1 MGNSSIAMAQDS
13 HAQYFQNASINT
25 GKVRSAMTD
34 TMSKS
39 KVFADKTSHV
49 LMSLLSTILTC
60 VLVLAL
66 SVFLYATFYY
76 AYMPMEMHHIPV
88 HLQFQPCEDMNA
100 RCSFPSAQLRLS
112 RNQKLHQGQTYSI
125 SLKLEIPDSPVN
137 EDHGMFMTC
146 LQISSASGEQIGQ
159 SCKSSIAQYR
169 SPLLRTME
177 TVTYSPTLLTG
188 WSTQKQEVLINYFS
202 NFQTDPRTPAEVI
215 TVEIKSKHL
224 EVAEASLE
232 IHAELKGLKYLM
244 YRHPWI
250 SSFFGISTF
259 ISILTTIILVSWARF
274 LQNEESETVNASETQ
289 EDEDQQPNP
298 VTDVPS
304 GLESSRTSVSP
315 DLREESP
322 SVATPPDLGEVPS
335 RTKPSL
341 TSRLCWF
348 LIKALLKL
356 LWQSTEV
363 FLVVTLVIVSYEAIT
378 FGVDTNNLD
387 ILIKATKHDWAFLVS
402 FMNQKFSLLVE
413 ALRQK

>member
-1 MGNSSIAMAQDS
+1 MAQNS
-13 HAQYFQNASINT
+13 HAQYFRNASINS

-34 TMSKS
+34 TMAKS

-49 LMSLLSTILTC
+49 VMSFLSTILTC

-88 HLQFQPCEDMNA
+88 HLQFQPCTDTNA

-146 LQISSASGEQIGQ
+146 LQISSASGDQIGE

-259 ISILTTIILVSWARF
+259 ISILATIILVSWARF
-274 LQNEESETVNASETQ
+274 LQNEESATVNASESQ
-289 EDEDQQPNP
+289 EDEDQKPNP

-304 GLESSRTSVSP
+304 GSESSTTSVSP
-315 DLREESP
+315 DSREESP
-322 SVATPPDLGEVPS
+322 SVATPLDLGEVPT

-356 LWQSTEV
+356 LWQSTKV
-363 FLVVTLVIVSYEAIT
+363 FLLVTLAIVSYEAILL
-378 FGVDTNNLD
+378 GVDTNNPEV
-387 ILIKATKHDWAFLVS
+387 LIEATKHDLVFLVYY
-402 FMNQKFSLLVE
+402 MNQKFCLLVE
-413 ALRQK
+413 VLRQK

>member
-1 MGNSSIAMAQDS
+1 MAQNS
-13 HAQYFQNASINT
+13 HAQYFQHASIHS

-34 TMSKS
+34 TMAKS

-49 LMSLLSTILTC
+49 LMSFLTTILTC

-88 HLQFQPCEDMNA
+88 HLQFQPCKDTNA

-146 LQISSASGEQIGQ
+146 LQISSASGEQIGE

-169 SPLLRTME
+169 SPLLRSME

-244 YRHPWI
+244 YHHPWI

-274 LQNEESETVNASETQ
+274 LQNEESTSVNASEPQ
-289 EDEDQQPNP
+289 DDQQLNP
-298 VTDVPS
+298 ATDVPS
-304 GLESSRTSVSP
+304 GSELSATSVSP
-315 DLREESP
+315 DPREEST
-322 SVATPPDLGEVPS
+322 SDATPLDLGEVAIK
-335 RTKPSL
+335 TKPSL
-341 TSRLCWF
+341 TSRLGWF
-348 LIKALLKL
+348 LFKALLKL
-356 LWQSTEV
+356 LWQSTKV
-363 FLVVTLVIVSYEAIT
+363 FFVVTLVIISYEAIT
-378 FGVDTNNLD
+378 LGVDTNNLD
-387 ILIKATKHDWAFLVS
+387 VLIEATKHDWAFLVS
-402 FMNQKFSLLVE
+402 FINQKFSLLVE

>member
-88 HLQFQPCEDMNA
+88 HLQFQPCKDTNA

-274 LQNEESETVNASETQ
+274 LQNEESTMATVGAPQ
-289 EDEDQQPNP
+289 DDQQQPNSA
-298 VTDVPS
+298 TDVPS
-304 GLESSRTSVSP
+304 GTESSATSTSSP
-315 DLREESP
+315 GSRGLSTP
-322 SVATPPDLGEVPS
+322 VATPPDLGEVAIK
-335 RTKPSL
+335 TKPSL

-348 LIKALLKL
+348 LSKALFKL
-356 LWQSTEV
+356 LWQSTKV

>member
-1 MGNSSIAMAQDS
+1 MAQDS
-13 HAQYFQNASINT
+13 HAQYFQNASINS

-34 TMSKS
+34 TMAKS
-39 KVFADKTSHV
+39 KVIADKTSHV
-49 LMSLLSTILTC
+49 VMSFLSTILTC

-88 HLQFQPCEDMNA
+88 HLQFQPCKDTNA

-146 LQISSASGEQIGQ
+146 LQISSASGDQIGE

-259 ISILTTIILVSWARF
+259 ISILATIILVSWARF
-274 LQNEESETVNASETQ
+274 LQNEESATVNASESQ
-289 EDEDQQPNP
+289 EDEDQKPNP

-304 GLESSRTSVSP
+304 GSESSTTSVSP
-315 DLREESP
+315 DSREESP
-322 SVATPPDLGEVPS
+322 SVATPLDLGEVPT

-356 LWQSTEV
+356 LWQSTKV
-363 FLVVTLVIVSYEAIT
+363 FLLVTLAIVSYEAILL
-378 FGVDTNNLD
+378 GVDTNNPEV
-387 ILIKATKHDWAFLVS
+387 LIEATKHDWVFLVS
-402 FMNQKFSLLVE
+402 YMNQKFSLLVE
-413 ALRQK
+413 VIRQK

>member
-1 MGNSSIAMAQDS
+1 MG
-13 HAQYFQNASINT
+13 
-25 GKVRSAMTD
+25 
-34 TMSKS
+34 
-39 KVFADKTSHV
+39 
-49 LMSLLSTILTC
+49 
-60 VLVLAL
+60 
-66 SVFLYATFYY
+66 
-76 AYMPMEMHHIPV
+76 PMEMHHIPV
-88 HLQFQPCEDMNA
+88 HLQFQPCKDTNA

-146 LQISSASGEQIGQ
+146 LQITSASGEQIGE

-177 TVTYSPTLLTG
+177 TVTYSPSLLTG

-215 TVEIKSKHL
+215 TVEVKSKHL

-274 LQNEESETVNASETQ
+274 LQNEESTTVNASEPQ
-289 EDEDQQPNP
+289 DDQQPNP
-298 VTDVPS
+298 ATDVPS
-304 GLESSRTSVSP
+304 GSELSATSVSP
-315 DLREESP
+315 DPREEST
-322 SVATPPDLGEVPS
+322 SDATPLDLGEVAIK
-335 RTKPSL
+335 TKPSL
-341 TSRLCWF
+341 TRLGWF
-348 LIKALLKL
+348 LFKALLKL
-356 LWQSTEV
+356 LWQSTKV
-363 FLVVTLVIVSYEAIT
+363 FFVVTLVIISYEAIT
-378 FGVDTNNLD
+378 LGVDTNNLD
-387 ILIKATKHDWAFLVS
+387 VLIEATKHDWAFLVS
-402 FMNQKFSLLVE
+402 FINQKFSLLVE

>member
-1 MGNSSIAMAQDS
+1 MAQNS
-13 HAQYFQNASINT
+13 HAQYFQNASIHS

-34 TMSKS
+34 TMAKS

-49 LMSLLSTILTC
+49 LMSFLSTILTC

-76 AYMPMEMHHIPV
+76 AYMPMEIHHIPV
-88 HLQFQPCEDMNA
+88 HLQFQPCKDTNA

-146 LQISSASGEQIGQ
+146 LQITSASGEQIGE

-177 TVTYSPTLLTG
+177 TVTYSPSLLTG

-215 TVEIKSKHL
+215 TVEVKSKHL

-274 LQNEESETVNASETQ
+274 LQNEESTTVNASEPQ
-289 EDEDQQPNP
+289 DDQQPNP

-304 GLESSRTSVSP
+304 GSELSATSVSP
-315 DLREESP
+315 DPREEST
-322 SVATPPDLGEVPS
+322 SDATPLDLGEVAIK
-335 RTKPSL
+335 TKPSL
-341 TSRLCWF
+341 TSRLGWF
-348 LIKALLKL
+348 LFKALLKL
-356 LWQSTEV
+356 LWQSTKV
-363 FLVVTLVIVSYEAIT
+363 FFVVTLVIISYEAIT
-378 FGVDTNNLD
+378 LGVDTNNLD
-387 ILIKATKHDWAFLVS
+387 VLIEATKHDWAFLVS
-402 FMNQKFSLLVE
+402 FINQKFSLLVE

>member
-1 MGNSSIAMAQDS
+1 MYG
-13 HAQYFQNASINT
+13 HTQYYQNASR
-25 GKVRSAMTD
+25 KSAKMRSAMAD
-34 TMSKS
+34 TMAKS

-49 LMSLLSTILTC
+49 LMSFLSTILTC

-76 AYMPMEMHHIPV
+76 AYMPMEMHHFPV
-88 HLQFQPCEDMNA
+88 HLQFQPCKDTNA

-146 LQISSASGEQIGQ
+146 LQITSASGEQIGE

-215 TVEIKSKHL
+215 TVEVKSKHL

-274 LQNEESETVNASETQ
+274 LQNEESTTVNASESQDDHQT
-289 EDEDQQPNP
+289 NP
-298 VTDVPS
+298 VTDVHS
-304 GLESSRTSVSP
+304 GTESSATSTSSLGSRGLSTSV
-315 DLREESP
+315 
-322 SVATPPDLGEVPS
+322 VTPLDLGEVS
-335 RTKPSL
+335 IKTKP
-341 TSRLCWF
+341 
-348 LIKALLKL
+348 LKL
-356 LWQSTEV
+356 LWQSTKV
-363 FLVVTLVIVSYEAIT
+363 FLVVTLVIISYEAIT
-378 FGVDTNNLD
+378 LGVDTNNLD
-387 ILIKATKHDWAFLVS
+387 VLVEATKHDWAFLVS

-413 ALRQK
+413 ALRLK

>member
-1 MGNSSIAMAQDS
+1 MAQNS
-13 HAQYFQNASINT
+13 HAQHFQNASIHS

-34 TMSKS
+34 TMAKS

-49 LMSLLSTILTC
+49 LMSFLSTILTC

-88 HLQFQPCEDMNA
+88 HLQFQPCKDTNA

-146 LQISSASGEQIGQ
+146 LQISSASGEQIGE

-169 SPLLRTME
+169 SPLLRSME

-244 YRHPWI
+244 YHHPWI

-274 LQNEESETVNASETQ
+274 LQNEESTSVNASEPQ
-289 EDEDQQPNP
+289 DDQQLNP
-298 VTDVPS
+298 ATDVPS
-304 GLESSRTSVSP
+304 GSELSATSVSP
-315 DLREESP
+315 DPREEST
-322 SVATPPDLGEVPS
+322 SDATPLDLGEVAIK
-335 RTKPSL
+335 TKPSL
-341 TSRLCWF
+341 TSRLGWF
-348 LIKALLKL
+348 LFKALLKL
-356 LWQSTEV
+356 LWQSTKV
-363 FLVVTLVIVSYEAIT
+363 FFVVTLVIISYEAIT
-378 FGVDTNNLD
+378 LGVDTNNLD
-387 ILIKATKHDWAFLVS
+387 VLIEATKHDWAFLVS
-402 FMNQKFSLLVE
+402 FINQKFSLLVE

>member
-1 MGNSSIAMAQDS
+1 MA
-13 HAQYFQNASINT
+13 HQYYFPNASINSR
-25 GKVRSAMTD
+25 KVRSAVTD
-34 TMSKS
+34 TMTKS

-49 LMSLLSTILTC
+49 VMSLLSTILTC

-88 HLQFQPCEDMNA
+88 HLQFQPCKDTNA

-146 LQISSASGEQIGQ
+146 LQISSASGEQIGE

-274 LQNEESETVNASETQ
+274 LQTEESAVNASESQ
-289 EDEDQQPNP
+289 EDQQPNP
-298 VTDVPS
+298 VTDAPS
-304 GLESSRTSVSP
+304 GTDSSTTSVSP
-315 DLREESP
+315 DSRQESP
-322 SVATPPDLGEVPS
+322 SVATPLDLGEVPS

-356 LWQSTEV
+356 LWQSTKV
-363 FLVVTLVIVSYEAIT
+363 FLVVSLVIVSYEAILH
-378 FGVDTNNLD
+378 GVDTNNPEV
-387 ILIKATKHDWAFLVS
+387 LIEATKHDWVFLVS
-402 FMNQKFSLLVE
+402 YMNQKFSLLVE
-413 ALRQK
+413 VLRQK

>member
-1 MGNSSIAMAQDS
+1 MG
-13 HAQYFQNASINT
+13 
-25 GKVRSAMTD
+25 
-34 TMSKS
+34 
-39 KVFADKTSHV
+39 
-49 LMSLLSTILTC
+49 
-60 VLVLAL
+60 
-66 SVFLYATFYY
+66 VFLYATFYY

-88 HLQFQPCEDMNA
+88 HLQFQPCKDTNA

-146 LQISSASGEQIGQ
+146 LQISSASGDQIGE

-169 SPLLRTME
+169 SPLLRTLE

-250 SSFFGISTF
+250 SSFFGISSF
-259 ISILTTIILVSWARF
+259 ISILATIILVSWARF
-274 LQNEESETVNASETQ
+274 LQHEESATVNARESQ
-289 EDEDQQPNP
+289 EDQKPNP

-304 GLESSRTSVSP
+304 GTESSTTSDSP
-315 DLREESP
+315 DSREES
-322 SVATPPDLGEVPS
+322 ATPLDLGEVS
-335 RTKPSL
+335 IKTKPSL

-348 LIKALLKL
+348 LIKAFLKL
-356 LWQSTEV
+356 LWHSTKV
-363 FLVVTLVIVSYEAIT
+363 FLVVTLVIVSYEAILL
-378 FGVDTNNLD
+378 GVDTNNPEVLVE
-387 ILIKATKHDWAFLVS
+387 ATKHDWVFLVYY
-402 FMNQKFSLLVE
+402 MNQKFCLLVE
-413 ALRQK
+413 VLRQK

>member
-1 MGNSSIAMAQDS
+1 MAQDS
-13 HAQYFQNASINT
+13 HAQYFQNASINS

-34 TMSKS
+34 TMAKS
-39 KVFADKTSHV
+39 KVIADKTSHV
-49 LMSLLSTILTC
+49 VMSFLSTILTC

-88 HLQFQPCEDMNA
+88 HLQFQPCKDTNA

-146 LQISSASGEQIGQ
+146 LQISSASGDQIGE

-259 ISILTTIILVSWARF
+259 ISILATIIIVSWARF
-274 LQNEESETVNASETQ
+274 LENEESATVNASESQ
-289 EDEDQQPNP
+289 EDQKINP
-298 VTDVPS
+298 VSDVPS
-304 GLESSRTSVSP
+304 GSESLTTSVSP

-322 SVATPPDLGEVPS
+322 SVATPLDLGEVPT

-356 LWQSTEV
+356 LWQSTKV
-363 FLVVTLVIVSYEAIT
+363 FLLVTLAIVSYEAILL
-378 FGVDTNNLD
+378 GVDTNNPEV
-387 ILIKATKHDWAFLVS
+387 LIEATKHDWVFLVS
-402 FMNQKFSLLVE
+402 YMNQKFSLLVE
-413 ALRQK
+413 VIRQK

>member
-1 MGNSSIAMAQDS
+1 MA
-13 HAQYFQNASINT
+13 HQYYFPNASINS
-25 GKVRSAMTD
+25 GKVRSAVTD
-34 TMSKS
+34 TMTKS

-49 LMSLLSTILTC
+49 VMSLLSTILTC

-88 HLQFQPCEDMNA
+88 HLQFQPCKDTNA

-146 LQISSASGEQIGQ
+146 LQISSASGEQIGE

-274 LQNEESETVNASETQ
+274 LQNEESTNASESQ
-289 EDEDQQPNP
+289 EDQQPNP

-304 GLESSRTSVSP
+304 GTESSTTSVSP
-315 DLREESP
+315 DSRDESP
-322 SVATPPDLGEVPS
+322 SVATPLDLVEVS
-335 RTKPSL
+335 TETKPSL

-348 LIKALLKL
+348 LFKALLKL
-356 LWQSTEV
+356 MWQSTKV
-363 FLVVTLVIVSYEAIT
+363 FLVVTLAIVSYEAILL
-378 FGVDTNNLD
+378 GVDTNNPEV
-387 ILIKATKHDWAFLVS
+387 LIEATKHDWVFLVS
-402 FMNQKFSLLVE
+402 YMNQKFSLLVE
-413 ALRQK
+413 VLRQK

>member
-125 SLKLEIPDSPVN
+125 SLRLEIPDSPIN

-146 LQISSASGEQIGQ
+146 LQISSASGGQIGE
-159 SCKSSIAQYR
+159 SCKSSISQYR

-177 TVTYSPTLLTG
+177 TVTYSLTLLTG
-188 WSTQKQEVLINYFS
+188 WSSQKQDIHIDYFS
-202 NFQTDPRTPAEVI
+202 NFQTDPRTPAERI
-215 TVEIKSKHL
+215 HVEIQSKHL
-224 EVAEASLE
+224 EVSEASLE

-250 SSFFGISTF
+250 SSFFGVSTF
-259 ISILTTIILVSWARF
+259 ISILATIILVSWA
-274 LQNEESETVNASETQ
+274 SK
-289 EDEDQQPNP
+289 QP
-298 VTDVPS
+298 
-304 GLESSRTSVSP
+304 LEQ
-315 DLREESP
+315 
-322 SVATPPDLGEVPS
+322 A
-335 RTKPSL
+335 
-341 TSRLCWF
+341 
-348 LIKALLKL
+348 
-356 LWQSTEV
+356 
-363 FLVVTLVIVSYEAIT
+363 
-378 FGVDTNNLD
+378 
-387 ILIKATKHDWAFLVS
+387 
-402 FMNQKFSLLVE
+402 
-413 ALRQK
+413 

>member
-1 MGNSSIAMAQDS
+1 MAQNS
-13 HAQYFQNASINT
+13 HAQYFQNASIHS

-34 TMSKS
+34 
-39 KVFADKTSHV
+39 
-49 LMSLLSTILTC
+49 TILTC

-88 HLQFQPCEDMNA
+88 HLQFQPCKDTNA

-146 LQISSASGEQIGQ
+146 LQITSASGEQIGE

-177 TVTYSPTLLTG
+177 TVTYSPSLLTG

-215 TVEIKSKHL
+215 TVEVKSKHL

-274 LQNEESETVNASETQ
+274 LQNEESTSVNASEPQ
-289 EDEDQQPNP
+289 DDQQPNP

-304 GLESSRTSVSP
+304 GSELSATSVSP
-315 DLREESP
+315 DPREEST
-322 SVATPPDLGEVPS
+322 SDATPLDLGEVAIK
-335 RTKPSL
+335 TKPSL
-341 TSRLCWF
+341 TSRLGWF
-348 LIKALLKL
+348 LFKALFKL
-356 LWQSTEV
+356 LWQSTKV
-363 FLVVTLVIVSYEAIT
+363 FFVVTLVIISYEAIT
-378 FGVDTNNLD
+378 LGVDTNNLD
-387 ILIKATKHDWAFLVS
+387 VLIEATKHDWAFLVS
-402 FMNQKFSLLVE
+402 FINQKFSLLVE

>member
-1 MGNSSIAMAQDS
+1 MAQNS
-13 HAQYFQNASINT
+13 HAQYFQNASIHS

-34 TMSKS
+34 TMAKS

-49 LMSLLSTILTC
+49 LMSFLSTILTC

-88 HLQFQPCEDMNA
+88 HFQFQPCKDTNA

-146 LQISSASGEQIGQ
+146 LQITSVSGEQIGE

-177 TVTYSPTLLTG
+177 TVTYSPSLLTG

-215 TVEIKSKHL
+215 TVEVKSKHL

-259 ISILTTIILVSWARF
+259 ISILATIILVSWARF
-274 LQNEESETVNASETQ
+274 LQNEESTTVNASEPQ
-289 EDEDQQPNP
+289 DDQQPNP

-304 GLESSRTSVSP
+304 GTESSATSVSP
-315 DLREESP
+315 DLREEST
-322 SVATPPDLGEVPS
+322 SAATPLDFGEVAIK
-335 RTKPSL
+335 TKPSL
-341 TSRLCWF
+341 TSRLGWF
-348 LIKALLKL
+348 LFKALLKL
-356 LWQSTEV
+356 LWQSTKV
-363 FLVVTLVIVSYEAIT
+363 FFVVTLVIISYEAIT
-378 FGVDTNNLD
+378 LGVDTNNLD
-387 ILIKATKHDWAFLVS
+387 VLIEAAKHDWAFLVS
-402 FMNQKFSLLVE
+402 FINQKFSLLVE